1 MNELSM
7 VFNKMEINTQAV
19 LEAAGTKWNFLNF
32 TPGLV
37 GGHCIGVDPYYFT
50 YKAEQLGYHSQIIL
64 AGRKINDNMGKHIAN
79 NIIKEMIKTGIDIQH
94 AKVAIMGLTFKENVA
109 DVRNTKVIDIYKEL
123 LDYGVNLIV
132 HDPLAS
138 SKEVKNEFGINLV
151 NDADLKDL
159 DCIVFAVPHEYY
171 KKKYGLAKLTKLF
184 GNKSSLLV
192 DIKGVY
198 SRIECMN
205 NGISYWSL

>member
-64 AGRKINDNMGKHIAN
+64 AGRKINDNMGKHVAN
-79 NIIKEMIKTGIDIQH
+79 NIIKMLIKTKLDVYQ
-94 AKVAIMGLTFKENVA
+94 AKVGILGLTFKENVA
-109 DVRNTKVIDIYKEL
+109 DVRNTKVVDIVKEL
-123 LDYGVNLIV
+123 EDYNIQPIV
-132 HDPLAS
+132 HDPYADPEEVQREFDLVLADES
-138 SKEVKNEFGINLV
+138 
-151 NDADLKDL
+151 DLQDL
-159 DCIVFAVPHEYY
+159 DCVVFAVPH
-171 KKKYGLAKLTKLF
+171 
-184 GNKSSLLV
+184 
-192 DIKGVY
+192 D
-198 SRIECMN
+198 
-205 NGISYWSL
+205 